1 MDHPLNTISFVAD
14 VDNTLVIMVRLPPST
29 PRMTCHVLDACNV
42 QSCTIQFFLIYKSN
56 LLLGQTPDPCD
67 R

>member
-29 PRMTCHVLDACNV
+29 TPKMTCHILDACNV
-42 QSCTIQFFLIYKSN
+42 QPYNIACNFYYNYNSCL
-56 LLLGQTPDPCD
+56 

>member
-14 VDNTLVIMVRLPPST
+14 VDNTLVIMVRLSLST

-42 QSCTIQFFLIYKSN
+42 QSYDVLFNCF
-56 LLLGQTPDPCD
+56 
-67 R
+67 